1 MKSFKSYL
9 TEQYAGNYVCLE
21 TEDMSFFFVDC
32 GIPEPTSGV
41 VPPDFHCTVMYS
53 EISVIEPERV
63 ASLLRTSGFNKPY
76 IGKIIGFDLFDSP
89 EDNTKCS
96 LVAKLECP
104 ELMQAH
110 DYLRGIGL
118 QHSYSEYSPHITL
131 RYGMDI
137 IEAAKYKELL
147 SGCTGSV
154 TMAKFRSEPINK
166 HYV

>member
-21 TEDMSFFFVDC
+21 TEDMSFFFAEC
-32 GIPEPTSGV
+32 GVPEPISGV
-41 VPPDFHCTVMYS
+41 IPPDFHCTVMYS

-76 IGKIIGFDLFDSP
+76 IGKIVGVDLFDSP
-89 EDNTKCS
+89 EDNSKCS

-110 DYLRGIGL
+110 DYLKGIGL
-118 QHSYSEYSPHITL
+118 QHSYKEYAPHVTL
-131 RYGMDI
+131 RYAMDT

-154 TMAKFRSEPINK
+154 TMAKFRSETINK
-166 HYV
+166 DYV